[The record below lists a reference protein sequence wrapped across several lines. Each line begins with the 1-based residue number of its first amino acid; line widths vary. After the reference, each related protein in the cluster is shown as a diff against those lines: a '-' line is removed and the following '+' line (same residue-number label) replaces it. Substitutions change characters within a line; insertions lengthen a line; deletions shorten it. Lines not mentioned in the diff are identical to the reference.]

1 MFAVVD
7 ILTVLLY
14 STILF
19 YRFSVLLNLHYC
31 RIDVFVVDKAV
42 KPCHLSWAG
51 VCYLYPLMWTCFLF
65 MRIRF
70 QSVSL
75 FYTEKINKIQFSRHN
90 LLIEPYM
97 RLQLTSDKNSR
108 IDEMRIKV
116 YILATRSPS
125 RYWYLPILM
134 ILKRQ
139 YVGIGICQ
147 FYVPRSGSRRPNV
160 WGSGYPHHT
169 GCTPE

>member
-1 MFAVVD
+1 MPSFMD
-7 ILTVLLY
+7 WGVLP
-14 STILF
+14 
-19 YRFSVLLNLHYC
+19 VP
-31 RIDVFVVDKAV
+31 IDVDLF
-42 KPCHLSWAG
+42 S
-51 VCYLYPLMWTCFLF
+51 F

-116 YILATRSPS
+116 YFLATRSPS
-125 RYWYLPILM
+125 RYWYL
-134 ILKRQ
+134 
-139 YVGIGICQ
+139 
-147 FYVPRSGSRRPNV
+147 F
-160 WGSGYPHHT
+160 
-169 GCTPE
+169 